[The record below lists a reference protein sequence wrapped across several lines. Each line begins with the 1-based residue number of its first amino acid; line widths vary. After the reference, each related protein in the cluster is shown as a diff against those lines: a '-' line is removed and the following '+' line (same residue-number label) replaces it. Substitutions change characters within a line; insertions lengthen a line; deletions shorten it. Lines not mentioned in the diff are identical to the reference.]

1 VDINL
6 AQHSCVYNFLF
17 NDCCVLMPNSN
28 HIIELLKASELAG
41 YTSGQNANPFTRS
54 LLSKLV
60 YLVLAIISIGLA
72 FGISIGGLEVGIIFI
87 VAVIGLPVL
96 VYSMI
101 NLKFGVVCLL
111 IFSFFLGLNRFIPN
125 VPMGIAMDALL
136 SFMLIGLLVDKWK
149 SGNYTAASNPI
160 SYMVWIW
167 IVYNLLEFINP
178 MASRQVW
185 VYVIR
190 GIALLMMYYFI
201 VLHAATNLR
210 FIKTIINIWLGLT
223 LLAAAYGLF
232 QEFHGLTQAEKE
244 WVARDEFRFNLIFN
258 WGRYRIFSFFTDPTI
273 FGILMAYT
281 GLFCIALLPGPLKFA
296 YKIFLGC
303 AAAIMLLA
311 MVYAG
316 TRTAYALVPAGLL
329 FYALLTLQRR
339 TLIICG
345 VIGTIGAGIVFSDI
359 RSVGP
364 FLSTNN
370 LERIRSAFKPSEDAS
385 FKVREKSQAF
395 IKPFI
400 QSHPFG
406 AGLGS
411 IGIWSVRFTPDS
423 PLAKFAPD
431 SGYVRVAVELGWVG
445 LIVGIRNYYRM
456 KDPLL
461 KTYMAALLSVVFGIV
476 IANYPQEA
484 LIQAPTILIFYIVM
498 AFIVRLK
505 KLDELTPKRKSI

>member
-1 VDINL
+1 MSQEDQIMKFDKDQPLSGLNSDMVR
-6 AQHSCVYNFLF
+6 SERK
-17 NDCCVLMPNSN
+17 VLGFIKSS
-28 HIIELLKASELAG
+28 IIYVLLGL
-41 YTSGQNANPFTRS
+41 
-54 LLSKLV
+54 
-60 YLVLAIISIGLA
+60 ISIALA
-72 FGISIGGLEVGIIFI
+72 FGISVFGSTLGVIFI
-87 VAVIGLPVL
+87 VAVIGLPIAI
-96 VYSMI
+96 YSGV
-101 NLKFGVVCLL
+101 NLKFGIICLL
-111 IFSFFLGLNRFIPN
+111 SFSYCLGFNRFIPN
-125 VPMGIAMDALL
+125 VPLGIAMDVLL

-149 SGNYTAASNPI
+149 RNDYSAAGNPI
-160 SYMVWIW
+160 SYVVWIW
-167 IVYNLLEFINP
+167 IVYNFLEFLNP

-185 VYVIR
+185 IYVIR
-190 GIALLMMYYFI
+190 GIALLMMFYFI
-201 VLHAATNLR
+201 VLHATDNLKFVR
-210 FIKTIINIWLGLT
+210 IIINLWLVLT
-223 LLAAAYGLF
+223 LIGALYGLF
-232 QEFHGLTQAEKE
+232 QEFHGLTQAEKD

-258 WGRYRIFSFFTDPTI
+258 WGRYRIFSFFTDPTV

-281 GLFCIALLPGPLKFA
+281 GLFCIALLPGPFSFQ
-296 YKIFLGC
+296 YKIFLALC
-303 AAAIMLLA
+303 AGIMLLA

-316 TRTAYALVPAGLL
+316 TRTAYALVPAGLV
-329 FYALLTLQRR
+329 FFALLTLQKR
-339 TLIICG
+339 TLIVCAI
-345 VIGTIGAGIVFSDI
+345 IGGIGAAIIFSDI

-411 IGIWSVRFTPDS
+411 IGIWSVRFTPNS

-431 SGYVRVAVELGWVG
+431 SGYVRVAVELGWIGLIVYCVFFIVI

-461 KTYMAALLSVVFGIV
+461 RTYMAALLAVVFGIV

-484 LIQAPTILIFYIVM
+484 LIQAPTILIFYIIM

-505 KLDELTPKRKSI
+505 KLDESTHKRHLI